1 MAPIKFARAILNDD
15 PIDVYNFGQHRRDF
29 TYIDDIVEGVVRVMD
44 KPASPDPNWSSD
56 SPDPATSSAPWRLYN
71 IGNNAPVLLTDF
83 VEAMENVLG
92 KKANIN
98 LLPMQPGDVP
108 DTYADDDDLVSQFDY
123 RPNTSVTDG
132 VQRFAEWYREYFTV

>member
-29 TYIDDIVEGVVRVMD
+29 TYIDDIVEGVLRVMD

-71 IGNNAPVLLTDF
+71 IGNNAPVLLMDF
-83 VEAMENVLG
+83 VEAMENALG

-108 DTYADDDDLVSQFDY
+108 DTYADVDDLVTEFDY
-123 RPNTSVTDG
+123 RPNTSITDG
-132 VQRFAEWYREYFTV
+132 VQRFARWYREYFTV